1 MLLVIAIHP
10 VAINRFIHV
19 LVYSTTCEFRPRRAP
34 LKLYT
39 HFEWS
44 PTWAHL
50 GGISWAERVPR
61 VGSLQWWKWG
71 KERPDLE
78 PLTWEVE
85 PRGRAP
91 AQWSSASGIL
101 PTGECAR
108 GCPAPRQVNHRRAR
122 PPGAWIA
129 RSGAGS
135 VPRGGPWEPL
145 STSPPHI
152 SFKVPNTHVLSGTPQ
167 SVTSPVN
174 PPSLSPK
181 VGS

>member
-1 MLLVIAIHP
+1 MGIISTNNKGRNTGSRCHKGEPLKLKGKCLVPFIMLLVIAIHA

-19 LVYSTTCEFRPRRAP
+19 FVYSTTCEFGPRRAP

-78 PLTWEVE
+78 PLTWEAE

-91 AQWSSASGIL
+91 A
-101 PTGECAR
+101 
-108 GCPAPRQVNHRRAR
+108 
-122 PPGAWIA
+122 
-129 RSGAGS
+129 
-135 VPRGGPWEPL
+135 
-145 STSPPHI
+145 
-152 SFKVPNTHVLSGTPQ
+152 
-167 SVTSPVN
+167 
-174 PPSLSPK
+174 
-181 VGS
+181 